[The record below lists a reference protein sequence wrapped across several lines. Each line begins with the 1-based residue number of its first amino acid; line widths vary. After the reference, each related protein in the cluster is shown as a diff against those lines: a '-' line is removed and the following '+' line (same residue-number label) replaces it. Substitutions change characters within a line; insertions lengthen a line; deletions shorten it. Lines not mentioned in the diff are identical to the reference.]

1 MENLRR
7 ISEEMQ
13 SQGYS
18 AAAAEAKACQ
28 DIILKAIAKSPL
40 GRNVTIKGGV
50 VMRSITGS
58 IRRATQDI
66 DLDFIHYSLDEQSIS
81 GFIKKINCLK
91 EFDISISGRIE
102 ELSQQEYQ
110 GKRTYITIKDSDGNS
125 ISGKIDFG
133 VHTQMD
139 IEQEEHC
146 FDICTNDDAV
156 SLLINSK
163 EQIFTEKLRSLLKL
177 GPFSTR
183 YKDIFDMCYL
193 AEIIDNGKL
202 LKCIQRYIFDASEM
216 RETDINGII
225 SRLEKIFSNR
235 IYKEKIER
243 SAKSNWLGIKC
254 SDAFGRIINRIIL
267 LQNEQF

>member
-1 MENLRR
+1 MPNLHEL
-7 ISEEMQ
+7 SVEMK

-18 AAAAEAKACQ
+18 AAAADAKVCQ
-28 DIILKAIAKSPL
+28 DIILKAISASPL

-81 GFIKKINCLK
+81 KFLKAINCLK
-91 EFDISISGRIE
+91 EFDISISGKIE

-110 GKRTYITIKDSDGNS
+110 GKRAYITIKDSEGNS
-125 ISGKIDFG
+125 ISSKIDFG
-133 VHTQMD
+133 VHAQMD

-193 AEIIDNGKL
+193 ADFSDSIKL
-202 LKCIQRYIFDASEM
+202 LKCI
-216 RETDINGII
+216 
-225 SRLEKIFSNR
+225 
-235 IYKEKIER
+235 
-243 SAKSNWLGIKC
+243 KSTYWKTMKC
-254 SDAFGRIINRIIL
+254 GKMT
-267 LQNEQF
+267 